1 VIPKGDPRA
10 SMYLSAW
17 SDRPQLTGAAS
28 GQGGL
33 NTCFLSLDNL
43 SIPSRGEFCKPLR
56 NAWEQP
62 DQNGMGLQNRV
73 RDFNGLARK
82 PLCYRYTIPQWIIK
96 QFQCVVVIR
105 CTARRNWPAA
115 ARAVL
120 LAPSRA
126 WQACCAD
133 VASMANPAM
142 TLHGEWRKRSRIVMT
157 AGAVRSVQTPAPN
170 QWSACL
176 SLVQGAACDYR
187 QTI

>member
-1 VIPKGDPRA
+1 
-10 SMYLSAW
+10 MYLSAW
-17 SDRPQLTGAAS
+17 SDHPQLTGAAS

-73 RDFNGLARK
+73 RDFNGLAQK

-105 CTARRNWPAA
+105 CVARRNWPAA

-120 LAPSRA
+120 LAPSCA
-126 WQACCAD
+126 WQACCVCCLGTGA
-133 VASMANPAM
+133 AHPACA
-142 TLHGEWRKRSRIVMT
+142 LRGEWCKRSRIVMRASPARGAQT
-157 AGAVRSVQTPAPN
+157 AAPN

-176 SLVQGAACDYR
+176 SLVQGAACDHR